1 MKRYLITSAAFT
13 GEIQV
18 LYGQDAK
25 LLYID
30 FLNCEMS
37 EEQISFFKEKLPVYW
52 SDENF
57 NKAFASAKSI
67 NVVEE
72 GYKIAFDTF
81 WNKYNLKH
89 NRIRAEKLWN
99 KLSEADKV
107 NAYFGLRGYERH
119 LMLNQWKSKADPETY
134 LRNRY
139 WESEWK

>member
-30 FLNCEMS
+30 FLNCEMT
-37 EEQISFFKEKLPVYW
+37 EEQISFFKNALPVYY
-52 SDENF
+52 SDDNF

-67 NVVEE
+67 NIQEQ
-72 GYKIAFDTF
+72 GYRISFDQF
-81 WNKYNLKH
+81 WSKYNMKR
-89 NRIRAEKLWN
+89 NRLRCEKLWT
-99 KLSEADKV
+99 KLSEADQV
-107 NAYFGLRGYERH
+107 NAYFGLRGYDRH
-119 LMLNQWKSKADPETY
+119 LMLNTWKTKADPDTY

-139 WESEWK
+139 WENEWK